1 MTWRQDKAKE
11 GHHSCWRPKGNS
23 WRRMRLG
30 MALGLHLF
38 DPENPT
44 AVWCTDIAHRILKA
58 NVAASFLLTGTC
70 RNIDGGVVGEFFCR
84 QRFLPED
91 KDDAVISSG
100 KPDYHAVEH
109 WDLAV
114 RRALDVEVDRIPLR
128 EGNRV
133 VALVV
138 MVRPVAS
145 WSEQRYRTI
154 LQEIKDGYFEVDLAG
169 NLTFF
174 NPALVEILGYPED
187 EMYGL
192 NDREYT
198 DPQNAKALY
207 ERFNQVYR
215 TGNPFSAEWE
225 IIRKDGTHRYLDA
238 TVSLMRDDVGN
249 PIGFR
254 GIARDITPRKTME
267 LQLHHLAHH
276 DILTNLPNRS
286 LVMDRLL
293 RALTEASNSGV
304 MVAVLFIDL
313 DRFKYINDTLG
324 HSAGDQLLQSV
335 AARLQAGLRAPD
347 VVARMGG
354 DEFIVVLPYVT
365 SVEEILQIAQR
376 LILRLQQPWSV
387 SGRVFLC
394 PASIGIAVYPDDG
407 ASPETLLKHADIA
420 MYRAKAKGGNGCALY
435 RLPE

>member
-1 MTWRQDKAKE
+1 MSWKRLDSGKE
-11 GHHSCWRPKGNS
+11 GHHPYWRPKGNS
-23 WRRMRLG
+23 WRQIRLG
-30 MALGLHLF
+30 MALSRRLF

-44 AVWCTDIAHRILKA
+44 AIWCTDATHRIIKA
-58 NVAASFLLTGTC
+58 NMAASLLLTGTY
-70 RNIDGGVVGEFFCR
+70 RSIDGSDVGKFFDHGG
-84 QRFLPED
+84 PEV
-91 KDDAVISSG
+91 KDNEVISTG
-100 KPDYHAVEH
+100 KPEYHNVER
-109 WDLAV
+109 WDLAD
-114 RRALDVEVDRIPLR
+114 RRILDVEVDRIPLH
-128 EGNRV
+128 EGKRV
-133 VALVV
+133 GVLVV
-138 MVRPVAS
+138 MVRPMAS
-145 WSEQRYRTI
+145 WREQRYRTI
-154 LQEIKDGYFEVDLAG
+154 LEEIKDGYFEVDLAG

-174 NPALVEILGYPED
+174 NPALVEILGYPEE

-198 DPQNAKALY
+198 DSQNAKALY

-225 IIRKDGTHRYLDA
+225 IIRKDGARRYLDA

-254 GIARDITPRKTME
+254 GIVRDITPRKTME
-267 LQLHHLAHH
+267 LQLHHMAHH

-286 LVMDRLL
+286 LVMDRLTK
-293 RALTEASNSGV
+293 ALSEASVTGV

-335 AARLQAGLRAPD
+335 AKRLQSGLRTPD

-354 DEFIVVLPYVT
+354 DEFIVVLPHVM
-365 SVEEILQIAQR
+365 SVDEVLQIAQR
-376 LILRLQQPWSV
+376 VILRLQQPWSI
-387 SGRVFLC
+387 SGKVFLC
-394 PASIGIAVYPDDG
+394 PASVGIAVYPDDG

-420 MYRAKAKGGNGCALY
+420 MYRAKAKGGNGYALY
-435 RLPE
+435 RTPE

>member
-1 MTWRQDKAKE
+1 MRWEPDKAKE
-11 GHHSCWRPKGNS
+11 GRHWRPKTNS

-30 MALGLHLF
+30 MALGRLLF

-44 AVWCTDIAHRILKA
+44 AIWCTDVAHRIVKA
-58 NVAASFLLTGTC
+58 NAAASFLLTGTYS
-70 RNIDGGVVGEFFCR
+70 NIDGSVVGEFFGR
-84 QRFLPED
+84 DGFSPEVM
-91 KDDAVISSG
+91 DATVISSG

-109 WDLAV
+109 WNLAD
-114 RRALDVEVDRIPLR
+114 RRTLDVEVDRIPLR

-133 VALVV
+133 VALAV

-154 LQEIKDGYFEVDLAG
+154 LEEIKDGYFEVDLAG

-187 EMYGL
+187 ELYGL

-225 IIRKDGTHRYLDA
+225 IIRKDGAHRYLDA
-238 TVSLMRDDVGN
+238 TVSLMRDGVGN
-249 PIGFR
+249 PVGFR

-276 DILTNLPNRS
+276 DILTNLPNRF
-286 LVMDRLL
+286 LVMDGLS
-293 RALTEASNSGV
+293 RALSEASTSGV
-304 MVAVLFIDL
+304 MVAVLFVDL

-324 HSAGDQLLQSV
+324 HSAGDQLLQNV
-335 AARLQAGLRAPD
+335 AKRLQAGLRSPD

-354 DEFIVVLPYVT
+354 DEFIVVLPRVT

-376 LILRLQQPWSV
+376 MILRLQQPWSI
-387 SGRVFLC
+387 SGKVFFC
-394 PASIGIAVYPDDG
+394 PASIGIAIYPDDG
-407 ASPETLLKHADIA
+407 ASPESLLKHADIA
-420 MYRAKAKGGNGCALY
+420 MYRAKAKGGNSYALY
-435 RLPE
+435 RSPE